1 MSQKRPAGEPPELH
15 GYEHVRLLGSGGFAD
30 VFLYSQHLPRR
41 NVAVKVMTEEAAE
54 GQSREQFT
62 AEANLMAQLSSH
74 SSIVSIY
81 HAGTSPDGRPFLVMQ
96 YCPLP
101 NLAERTR
108 RRPLGV
114 AESVGIGVRLSGAL
128 ETAHRAG
135 IVHRDIKPANVLTT
149 EYGRPALTDFGIA
162 GLLSNTLTETAG
174 LSIPWAPPEAIDGQ
188 VTGVEGDVYS
198 LGATIFTLLV
208 GRSPFTRPGGPN
220 TRLDYTTRIRRD
232 PVPRIE
238 REDLPD
244 SLQRVLDKAMA
255 KQPAQRYRSAADL
268 GRALQIVEQEMRL
281 PMTEIEM
288 PDTSWLAPD
297 PQDRRKAPRAA
308 LENREGSRRADDAS
322 GASADSSAG
331 TSSGSSRPSTGSR
344 RAAGAASAPEST
356 SGDRGASAPP
366 GPGTGA
372 GGTVSGGSEGRPE
385 AGTPQQGAARP
396 PAEPTR
402 VNSIRAV
409 PPQAPPARS
418 TDARPPAAASAD
430 NAGAAAWAGHRTG
443 LQAGMQ
449 GADQGGHPGGAFPGA
464 GSPASAGV
472 GAPMSPGAGSPASAG
487 VGGPM
492 HPPGHGQG
500 TQPGPA
506 GSRRAGSGV
515 VITAVACVMAV
526 VVALIWAFGTLT
538 GDDTSS
544 GDGEVT
550 ADASGPTTIDV
561 PDLVPTPVDL
571 VGTRAGSTVEFTWAA
586 PDELDGQDVTYVW
599 QRTDGSFPLASAE
612 EPVASVEEPG
622 EVCIEVK
629 IRLTNG
635 RTSNEPATTCVD
647 EEA

>member
-30 VFLYSQHLPRR
+30 VFLYSQHLPKR

-162 GLLSNTLTETAG
+162 GLLSNKLAETAG

-188 VTGVEGDVYS
+188 VTGIEGDVYS

-255 KQPAQRYRSAADL
+255 KQPSQRYKSAADL
-268 GRALQIVEQEMRL
+268 GRALQMVEQEMRL

-297 PQDRRKAPRAA
+297 PQDRRKAPKAA
-308 LENREGSRRADDAS
+308 LENRDGARRGDGAAGSS
-322 GASADSSAG
+322 GSSGSSADSGSS
-331 TSSGSSRPSTGSR
+331 SSGSSRSGSR
-344 RAAGAASAPEST
+344 RA
-356 SGDRGASAPP
+356 
-366 GPGTGA
+366 PGTGRHA
-372 GGTVSGGSEGRPE
+372 GSGPE
-385 AGTPQQGAARP
+385 ITSDELKAAPPPSPAARADGP
-396 PAEPTR
+396 TGAQPVRSRPHPGGANAPAPAGQPEPTR

-409 PPQAPPARS
+409 ASQGNGVQAGVGRPAV
-418 TDARPPAAASAD
+418 ASSP
-430 NAGAAAWAGHRTG
+430 NHAGASGG
-443 LQAGMQ
+443 LHTQPMHLGGQ
-449 GADQGGHPGGAFPGA
+449 GAQGSQHAAGAPYPGA
-464 GSPASAGV
+464 GSPPSAGSAV
-472 GAPMSPGAGSPASAG
+472 GAPSSGPAPQQGAGA
-487 VGGPM
+487 
-492 HPPGHGQG
+492 
-500 TQPGPA
+500 
-506 GSRRAGSGV
+506 RRRMGSGV
-515 VITAVACVMAV
+515 VVTAVVCVMAV

-538 GDDTSS
+538 GDSSSS
-544 GDGEVT
+544 GDGQVS
-550 ADASGPTTIDV
+550 ADSNQDTTIDV
-561 PDLVPTPVDL
+561 PDLVPSPVDL
-571 VGTRAGSTVEFTWAA
+571 VGTRDGSTVEFTWAA
-586 PDELDGQDVTYVW
+586 PTELDGQDVSYVW
-599 QRTDGSFPLASAE
+599 QRTDGETPLTSAD
-612 EPVASVEEPG
+612 EPVASVEESG

>member
-1 MSQKRPAGEPPELH
+1 MSQKRPAGDPPELH
-15 GYEHVRLLGSGGFAD
+15 GYEYVRLLGSGGFAD
-30 VFLYSQHLPRR
+30 VFLYSQHLPKR

-81 HAGTSPDGRPFLVMQ
+81 HAGTAPDGRPFLVMQ

-101 NLAERTR
+101 NLSERTR

-114 AESVGIGVRLSGAL
+114 AEAIGIGVRLAGAL

-188 VTGVEGDVYS
+188 VTGIEGDVYS

-255 KQPAQRYRSAADL
+255 KKPSQRYSSAADL
-268 GRALQIVEQEMRL
+268 GRALQMVEQEMRL

-297 PQDRRKAPRAA
+297 PQDRRRAPRAA
-308 LENREGSRRADDAS
+308 RENREGSRPAGSSGSSRPEEDSRA
-322 GASADSSAG
+322 GG
-331 TSSGSSRPSTGSR
+331 TSSGSSQGSSAGTSGAGR
-344 RAAGAASAPEST
+344 HASSAAEVT
-356 SGDRGASAPP
+356 SGDLHAAPP
-366 GPGTGA
+366 PTASTRAGGPNGGQPVGGIDQSGQGRPGVNGGPGDDG
-372 GGTVSGGSEGRPE
+372 
-385 AGTPQQGAARP
+385 
-396 PAEPTR
+396 TR
-402 VNSIRAV
+402 VNVARTVAQGGQQ
-409 PPQAPPARS
+409 PRGGPAPMSSSPNHA
-418 TDARPPAAASAD
+418 DAGGWSGHQGTQAAAFVGGTNLPDAGSPQSA
-430 NAGAAAWAGHRTG
+430 G
-443 LQAGMQ
+443 Q
-449 GADQGGHPGGAFPGA
+449 FPGA
-464 GSPASAGV
+464 GSPPSAGQFV
-472 GAPMSPGAGSPASAG
+472 GAGSPPSAG
-487 VGGPM
+487 SATTGPSNGG
-492 HPPGHGQG
+492 
-500 TQPGPA
+500 
-506 GSRRAGSGV
+506 RRRIGSGV
-515 VITAVACVMAV
+515 VITAVVCVMAV
-526 VVALIWAFGTLT
+526 VVALIWSFGTLT
-538 GDDTSS
+538 SGAAGGD
-544 GDGEVT
+544 GQDGEVT
-550 ADASGPTTIDV
+550 ARTGDATTIDM
-561 PDLVPTPVDL
+561 PDQVAAPVGL
-571 VGTRAGSTVEFTWAA
+571 VGTRTGSLVEFTWGV
-586 PDELDGQDVTYVW
+586 PEELAEQDVSYVW
-599 QRTDGSFPLASAE
+599 QRTEGGTPLQPVEDPVVSFE
-612 EPVASVEEPG
+612 ESG
-622 EVCIEVK
+622 EVCIDVK
-629 IRLTNG
+629 IRLANG
-635 RTSNEPATTCVD
+635 RTSNEPATTCVE